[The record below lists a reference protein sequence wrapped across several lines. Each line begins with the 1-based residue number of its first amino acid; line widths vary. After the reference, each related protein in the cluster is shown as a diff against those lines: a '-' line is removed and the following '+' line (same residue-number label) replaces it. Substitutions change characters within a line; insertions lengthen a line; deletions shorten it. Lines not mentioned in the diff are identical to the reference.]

1 MEDLLA
7 EYSATKAKLEERL
20 RELKAQR
27 VHIRGGEAI
36 LLGKRIEALEDE
48 IRNLYARW
56 EELAQALEEA
66 GGEA

>member
-48 IRNLYARW
+48 IYSLRW
-56 EELAQALEEA
+56 QIGRAHV
-66 GGEA
+66 